1 LTVRPLPHAPGA
13 WFVAPALGVI
23 AAFFALPVIASA
35 LLSLTDFD
43 IYAVADLRNLRFV
56 GLRNYATLFGD
67 PLFWRAV
74 ANTLYFVAVGGPLSI
89 AVSLGAALL
98 VNARLTRWKAWF
110 RTAFFLPVVTTLV
123 ATAIV
128 WRYVLQTRSGLLNA
142 GLALAG
148 IGPIDWL
155 GDPRWAM
162 PAIILMA
169 IWKNFGFNTVIFV
182 AGLQSIPER
191 LYEAASLD
199 GAGAWQQL
207 RHVTLPMLA
216 PTCAFVVILTVI
228 GYCQLFAEPYV
239 LTQGGPANST
249 LSLVLLMYQEGF
261 RWWNMGAAAAVAV
274 VLFTIILG
282 LTVMQVRLR
291 ALRTGW
297 QSAPRF
303 GRAPEEASGEAGQ
316 SR

>member
-1 LTVRPLPHAPGA
+1 MSASRRARAAGA

-23 AAFFALPVIASA
+23 TAFFAVPVVASA

-56 GLRNYATLFGD
+56 GLRNYAELLRD
-67 PLFWRAV
+67 PLFWRAL
-74 ANTLYFVAVGGPLSI
+74 ANTLYFVAVGGPLSV
-89 AVSLGAALL
+89 AVSLAAALL
-98 VNARLTRWKAWF
+98 VNARLTRWKAFF

-123 ATAIV
+123 ATAVV

-142 GLALAG
+142 GLGFVG
-148 IGPIDWL
+148 IEPVDWL

-169 IWKNFGFNTVIFV
+169 IWKNFGFNMIIFV

-191 LYEAASLD
+191 IYEAAALD
-199 GAGAWQQL
+199 GARPWQQL

-216 PTCAFVVILTVI
+216 PTVAFVAMLTVI

-274 VLFTIILG
+274 VLFGIILG
-282 LTVMQVRLR
+282 LTVVQLRLR
-291 ALRTGW
+291 SLDGDW
-297 QSAPRF
+297 QSEPRA
-303 GRAPEEASGEAGQ
+303 GRAAPGPE
-316 SR
+316 R

>member
-1 LTVRPLPHAPGA
+1 MHRRPPAPGA

-23 AAFFALPVIASA
+23 AAFFVLPVLASA
-35 LLSLTDFD
+35 VLSLTDFD

-56 GLRNYATLFGD
+56 GLRNYEELLRD
-67 PLFWRAV
+67 SLFWQALG
-74 ANTLYFVAVGGPLSI
+74 NTLYFVVVGGPLSV
-89 AVSLGAALL
+89 AVSLAAALL
-98 VNARLTRWKAWF
+98 VNARLTRWKAFF
-110 RTAFFLPVVTTLV
+110 RTAFFLPVITTLV

-128 WRYVLQTRSGLLNA
+128 WRYVLQTRAGLLNA
-142 GLALAG
+142 GLGLVG

-169 IWKNFGFNTVIFV
+169 IWKNFGFNMVIFV

-191 LYEAASLD
+191 IYEAASLD

-216 PTCAFVVILTVI
+216 PTFAFVVILTVI

-274 VLFTIILG
+274 VLFAIILG
-282 LTVMQVRLR
+282 LTVIQLRLR
-291 ALRTGW
+291 SLDGGW
-297 QSAPRF
+297 QSEARSDGAPRLAS
-303 GRAPEEASGEAGQ
+303 APRETRGA
-316 SR
+316 

>member
-1 LTVRPLPHAPGA
+1 
-13 WFVAPALGVI
+13 
-23 AAFFALPVIASA
+23 
-35 LLSLTDFD
+35 
-43 IYAVADLRNLRFV
+43 V

-67 PLFWRAV
+67 PLFWRAF

-169 IWKNFGFNTVIFV
+169 IWKNFGFNMVIFV

-199 GAGAWQQL
+199 GAGAWKQL

-228 GYCQLFAEPYV
+228 GYCQLFAEPYI

-291 ALRTGW
+291 ALRSGW

>member
-1 LTVRPLPHAPGA
+1 MRPPLRAPGV
-13 WFVAPALGVI
+13 WFVTPALAVI
-23 AAFFALPVIASA
+23 AAFFAVPVLASVV
-35 LLSLTDFD
+35 LSLSDFD

-56 GLRNYATLFGD
+56 GLRNYVELLRD
-67 PLFWRAV
+67 PLFWQAL
-74 ANTLYFVAVGGPLSI
+74 ANTLYFVAVGGPLSV
-89 AVSLGAALL
+89 AVSFAAALL
-98 VNARLTRWKAWF
+98 VNARLTRWKAFF
-110 RTAFFLPVVTTLV
+110 RTVFFLPVVTTLV
-123 ATAIV
+123 ATAVV

-142 GLALAG
+142 GLGLVG

-169 IWKNFGFNTVIFV
+169 IWKNFGFNMVIFI

-191 LYEAASLD
+191 LYEAAALD

-216 PTCAFVVILTVI
+216 PTFVFVVILTVI

-274 VLFTIILG
+274 VLFAIMLG
-282 LTVMQVRLR
+282 LTMIQLRLR
-291 ALRTGW
+291 SLDGGW
-297 QSAPRF
+297 QSEPRRGAAVPASDAPA
-303 GRAPEEASGEAGQ
+303 RAAA
-316 SR
+316 R